1 MDGWWRR
8 ARTNNCWSA
17 APASAGWLVQIEKLF
32 MYYVSYLLFEGGIDE
47 KRSVKISNLRP
58 QLESFGRKQID
69 ASSAIIV

>member
-1 MDGWWRR
+1 M
-8 ARTNNCWSA
+8 
-17 APASAGWLVQIEKLF
+17 QIEKLF

-58 QLESFGRKQID
+58 QLASFGRKQID